1 MAMNT
6 KLWQTKLTAWLHDPA
21 EKCFVLFRDPKGHE
35 GGTVKD
41 LLAELQQEIGL
52 NAEQHIKEVKM
63 ADWFAASAG
72 RPQWPVDISEGRHA
86 HWSQVD
92 FSQEPVLIHPL
103 TGDDIRLNE
112 LTSVDYRKI
121 KEASLNHFREIL
133 KLGKDAKTKF
143 LALWRFGS
151 ENREELGQL
160 WSLLPADTR
169 VPDHSVWNHLDLTSA
184 FAGVHAD
191 GNKVAILSLAF
202 GPVQSFIAQARSTSD
217 LWAGSHLLSS
227 IVWEGMKVIADEIG
241 PDAFLFPQIRGL
253 AIVDAWLLEQAKAVG
268 CEKQWRDQFEKIKT
282 DWIKNRTDSNPLFAA
297 CLPNKFS
304 AIVPQAKVRELAE
317 KVTSAVR
324 NRVKEWAGIMLEML
338 GLKEN
343 NIAREQFDRQLKE
356 FPNVFWSAV
365 EWPDEI
371 KDKSESLK
379 MLKESC
385 ALYTDNRDNFFETD
399 YWKLLS
405 KEIAIGGKKFWE
417 PRTGV
422 IYPAI
427 YELAEKS
434 LASAKTLRNFEQ
446 LPQQGFRCT
455 LCSEREWL
463 CDDRAQLI
471 SPPGYRKNQVT
482 VWKNNVGKFGI
493 KEGEHLCAVC
503 ALKRLWPNIFT
514 GRVRDFIDNDNVS
527 RYVIST
533 HTMSLIPTLN
543 RLAKANTMAATEK
556 ICKLKNRVG
565 DHEPAVLPKKLFR
578 EAIGSNLDLLKR
590 IPNYIDHLRDNEG
603 VDAFYKELGGIVGKD
618 HRPETY
624 YALILMDG
632 DSMGAWLSATE
643 QERRIKYSAAWHPKI
658 KQNPDF
664 LSEKEGNENLNRY
677 FEALKSASPT
687 RHAAISQALNN
698 FSSMIVPHIVENEHN
713 GKLIY
718 SGGDDVLAMASTDDV
733 LSIIQGLRMAYS
745 GFGRAVQ
752 KGEMLDRCDHY
763 AQNGFVLQSKRLLQT
778 MGSKASA
785 SVGVVIVHH
794 QMPLAYALKCLREAE
809 QTAKS
814 AGRNAFCLRIL
825 KRAGGEISFTDNW
838 WNDADNQKNIIANGF
853 CDNTSIGLF
862 EKLIRTAA
870 VVDKM
875 SRKAFYA
882 IEDWLHLLPEFSA
895 RWGAAEWELS
905 QNMAET
911 MLARQFSQHGAQKS
925 LAIEVVEIIWKKAR
939 KETNKILM
947 DPIRQLKNMLFCA
960 EFFARETRSG
970 KYKNEDDQKEVAE

>member
-1 MAMNT
+1 MTNQI
-6 KLWQTKLTAWLHDPA
+6 WQTKLTAWLHDPA

-41 LLAELQQEIGL
+41 LLAELKQEIGL
-52 NAEQHIKEVKM
+52 NYEQNEKDVKM
-63 ADWFAASAG
+63 ADWFAASAD
-72 RPQWPVDISEGRHA
+72 RPQWPTDISEGRHE

-103 TGDDIRLNE
+103 TGDEIRLNE
-112 LTSVDYRKI
+112 LTSIDYKKVKKVSI
-121 KEASLNHFREIL
+121 EHFREIL
-133 KLGKDAKTKF
+133 KLGKDAKLKF

-169 VPDHSVWNHLDLTSA
+169 VPDHSIWNHLDLTSA
-184 FAGVHAD
+184 FAGARAD

-227 IVWEGMKVIADEIG
+227 IVWEGMRVIAEEIG

-253 AIVDAWLLEQAKAVG
+253 AIVDAWLLEQAKASG
-268 CEKQWRDQFEKIKT
+268 CEAQWREQFKKINA
-282 DWIKNRTDSNPLFAA
+282 DWLKNRTDSNPLFAA

-304 AIVPQAKVRELAE
+304 AIVPQMRVKELAE
-317 KVTSAVR
+317 KVTLAVR
-324 NRVKEWAGIMLEML
+324 NRVKEWAGIMLETL
-338 GLKEN
+338 GLSEADVGKK
-343 NIAREQFDRQLKE
+343 QLDQQLKE

-365 EWPDEI
+365 EWPDDI
-371 KDKSESLK
+371 KEKSETLK
-379 MLKESC
+379 NLKETC
-385 ALYTDNRDNFFETD
+385 ALYTDDKDNFFETD

-417 PRTGV
+417 PRTGA

-434 LASAKTLRNFEQ
+434 LASAKTMRNFEQ

-455 LCSEREWL
+455 LCGEREWL
-463 CDDRAQLI
+463 CEDRGQLNL
-471 SPPGYRKNQVT
+471 PPGHRKNQAT
-482 VWKNNVGKFGI
+482 VWKNNTGKYGI
-493 KEGEHLCAVC
+493 KEGEYLCAIC

-543 RLAKANTMAATEK
+543 KLAKANTLVDTEK
-556 ICKLKNRVG
+556 LCELKNLVR
-565 DHEPAVLPKKLFR
+565 DHEPAVLPKKLFK
-578 EAIGSNLDLLKR
+578 EAVGGNLDLLKR
-590 IPNYIDHLRDNEG
+590 IPNYVDHLRDTDS
-603 VDAFYKELGGIVGKD
+603 VDEFYGELKKIVGKD
-618 HRPETY
+618 FRPETY

-643 QERRIKYSAAWHPKI
+643 KEHRIKYSAAWHPKI
-658 KQNPDF
+658 RLNPDF
-664 LSEKEGNENLNRY
+664 LLDKQGNDNLNRY

-687 RHAAISQALNN
+687 RHAAISQALNS
-698 FSSMIVPHIVENEHN
+698 FSSLIVPHIVENEHN

-733 LSIIQGLRMAYS
+733 LSIIQELRMAYS
-745 GFGRAVQ
+745 GFGKAVK
-752 KGEMLDRCDHY
+752 KGNMLDNCQYY
-763 AQNGFVLQSKRLLQT
+763 AQNGFVLQNRRLLQT

-794 QMPLAYALKCLREAE
+794 QTPLSYALKCLREAE

-814 AGRNAFCLRIL
+814 SGRNAFCLRIL

-838 WNDADNQKNIIANGF
+838 WNAANSQKDIFEKGF
-853 CDNTSIGLF
+853 SEHTSIGLF
-862 EKLIRTAA
+862 EKLVRTAA
-870 VVDKM
+870 VLDNM

-882 IEDWLHLLPEFSA
+882 IEEWLHLLPEFSDK
-895 RWGAAEWELS
+895 WTDAEWNLS

-911 MLARQFSQHGAQKS
+911 MLARQFSQHGAKKT
-925 LAIEVVEIIWKKAR
+925 LAVEVVKTIWKKAR
-939 KETNKILM
+939 QEKNRSLM
-947 DPIRQLKNMLFCA
+947 DPVKQLKDMLFCV

-970 KYKNEDDQKEVAE
+970 KYKDSNDKKEVAE